1 MGMKTE
7 EYFSIPKVHTA
18 AQPPEPSGEV
28 HRPPSARI
36 LDQLCQSLPVFF
48 LTVLVTC
55 VTGLNWAEST
65 DSRRPQDDFTSGL
78 SGRGCLLSG
87 VGGVEGGAPPG
98 STGEIFTA
106 LG

>member
-1 MGMKTE
+1 M
-7 EYFSIPKVHTA
+7 HTA

-28 HRPPSARI
+28 HRPPSAWI

-87 VGGVEGGAPPG
+87 VGEVEGGGPG
-98 STGEIFTA
+98 KHRRDLYSPGLVCDLTA
-106 LG
+106 